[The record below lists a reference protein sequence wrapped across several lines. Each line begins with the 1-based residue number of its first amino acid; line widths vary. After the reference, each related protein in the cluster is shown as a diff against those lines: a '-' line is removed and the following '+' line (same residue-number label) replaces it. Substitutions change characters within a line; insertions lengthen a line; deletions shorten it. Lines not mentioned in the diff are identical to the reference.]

1 MNEALPIIDT
11 AKFSEHLRVRGIRPE
26 QQQILITNFKGS
38 QQEQDLSAPTNCA
51 GYGRIHHFRR
61 PQPHPWPS
69 NPLPIDPAARALG
82 LPQLDEIQ
90 AQVFQNAIC
99 SWRCW
104 YCFVDFDLLS
114 ANPAHAQFMSADDL
128 LDLYVAERTRP
139 VVIDLSGGQPDLVP
153 EWSLWM
159 SDAIARRGLTTSVY
173 LWTDD
178 NLSNDYLWRFLKSEE
193 IERLRRSANYGRV
206 GCFKGF
212 DEKSFS
218 FNTKAAPALFYEQ
231 FGLMNR
237 LVTAGFDVYGYA
249 TFTGTSDNEMHILMS
264 RFVDSLQEQVH
275 PLFPLRT
282 IPLRIGAFTPTK
294 GRMREEHV
302 KAMAVQETAIYAWN
316 AELEKRFCP
325 EQRAANITL
334 HRLSQ

>member
-1 MNEALPIIDT
+1 MNEALPIINT
-11 AKFSEHLRVRGIRPE
+11 SKFSEHLRVRGIRTE

-38 QQEQDLSAPTNCA
+38 QQEQDLSVPTNCA

-82 LPQLDEIQ
+82 LSQLDEIQ
-90 AQVFQNAIC
+90 A
-99 SWRCW
+99 
-104 YCFVDFDLLS
+104 
-114 ANPAHAQFMSADDL
+114 HAEFMSADDL
-128 LDLYVAERTRP
+128 LDLYLAERTRP
-139 VVIDLSGGQPDLVP
+139 VVVDLSGGQPDLVP

-159 SDAIARRGLTTSVY
+159 SDAIARRGLSRSVY

-178 NLSNDYLWRFLKSEE
+178 NLSNDYLWRFLKPEE
-193 IERLRRSANYGRV
+193 IERLRRTANYGRV

-218 FNTKAAPALFYEQ
+218 FNTQAAPDLFYEQ
-231 FGLMNR
+231 FRLMKR

-249 TFTGTSDNEMHILMS
+249 TFTGNSNDEINILMS

-302 KAMAVQETAIYAWN
+302 KALAVQETAICSWN
-316 AELEKRFCP
+316 AELEKRFSP
-325 EQRAANITL
+325 EERAADITA
-334 HRLSQ
+334 HRLGQ